1 MWMFLKSDILLFWL
15 WFILG
20 STRSFCIRNSS
31 GILIGWYVFVFIYL
45 FARLYLTPTCTYYSR
60 GIPQTEL
67 EADWRRPSQEREDE
81 EEQDEQED
89 PGDQIPIPTHK
100 PMDERK

>member
-1 MWMFLKSDILLFWL
+1 MYLFVYL
-15 WFILG
+15 
-20 STRSFCIRNSS
+20 
-31 GILIGWYVFVFIYL
+31 FIYL

-100 PMDERK
+100 PMDEAWSQEGL